1 MQSACTLVKK
11 RPFVDSRIS
20 QPGYMECE
28 CCNPRSSLPCINIEK
43 TWCLTVIT
51 LPASSWTTSRF
62 GKEAGCKS
70 CMTRPIQHELGVGFG
85 SARLP
90 VNTEPRLEFLSK
102 LTQGSPYFLML
113 VVNLNK
119 GCEITIKVAKSRFFI
134 APSAN
139 SSGRLSGFETN
150 SIALGNTPMER
161 LFLTIKPRSSR
172 VPTDLVIVLI

>member
-70 CMTRPIQHELGVGFG
+70 CMTRPIQHDLGVGFG

-119 GCEITIKVAKSRFFI
+119 GCEMDLTR
-134 APSAN
+134 
-139 SSGRLSGFETN
+139 SGGH
-150 SIALGNTPMER
+150 
-161 LFLTIKPRSSR
+161 PRVWRQSLRGGSPHAEEYR
-172 VPTDLVIVLI
+172 IPLHRGV